1 MNFLI
6 EYGVSKETIKKIKEN
21 HEESVIFYIL
31 SFKDNVVE
39 VIKYLQSVNVE
50 AIDDLLINRL
60 ELFFLPVE
68 KIKNRFENYNLE
80 VLVKLLNEDISV
92 LNNV

>member
-21 HEESVIFYIL
+21 HEESIIFYIL

>member
-6 EYGVSKETIKKIKEN
+6 EYGVSKETIKKMTEN

-31 SFKDNVVE
+31 SFKDNVGE

-68 KIKNRFENYNLE
+68 NIKSRFENYNLE

>member
-6 EYGVSKETIKKIKEN
+6 EYGVSKETIKKMTEN

-31 SFKDNVVE
+31 SFKDNVGE

-50 AIDDLLINRL
+50 AIDELLINRL

-68 KIKNRFENYNLE
+68 NIKSRFENYNLE

>member
-80 VLVKLLNEDISV
+80 ILVKLLNEDISV